1 MYVLENKKKE
11 KTKTRSFYLV
21 YISKKNLKT
30 PKWGLTSSYSNLDEI
45 GRFFSKLENSTDNS
59 SKYRRENFIY
69 KISKIIIN
77 EKELP
82 INEEVLLLRTKY
94 GF

>member
-30 PKWGLTSSYSNLDEI
+30 PKWGLLTVEKN
-45 GRFFSKLENSTDNS
+45 SKKST
-59 SKYRRENFIY
+59 
-69 KISKIIIN
+69 KI
-77 EKELP
+77 
-82 INEEVLLLRTKY
+82 
-94 GF
+94 